1 MKTFEQLVLQL
12 AILNQNYIWIIEQG
26 EKILVEIDEALK
38 SENFIKVEKLRD
50 KFIELENRHNRDRKT
65 YNTIIKQSR
74 LYFKT
79 RYGLDLFDYFELED
93 V

>member
-1 MKTFEQLVLQL
+1 VKTFEQLVLQL